1 MKQIAWE
8 RGLFA
13 PGAKV
18 HGKKVTDETSAAD
31 QLLSLPHL
39 LTQCWDF
46 AHQPTAIQALV
57 QERGHILRMGVKG
70 HPELAGL
77 GIEFSWGK
85 AKQKFRRDV
94 NDRVQA
100 HLRRNV
106 IACFSRSEKFL
117 PLARIRKY
125 ARKTRAYRQ
134 AYREG
139 KPNSLADVERLIK
152 GYKSHRAADCFD
164 KAFCHS
170 EHI

>member
-1 MKQIAWE
+1 MAWSMLAF
-8 RGLFA
+8 R
-13 PGAKV
+13 
-18 HGKKVTDETSAAD
+18 D
-31 QLLSLPHL
+31 LSLVLFIPSINQGFSLASSAGTDPAQSIHTSVWNPRFAGMACLPASSLSL
-39 LTQCWDF
+39 LGS
-46 AHQPTAIQALV
+46 A
-57 QERGHILRMGVKG
+57 ILRSG
-70 HPELAGL
+70 HGGPWAPPGTQPPCPRSAIGGL
-77 GIEFSWGK
+77 
-85 AKQKFRRDV
+85 
-94 NDRVQA
+94 
-100 HLRRNV
+100 
-106 IACFSRSEKFL
+106 SRSEKFL